1 MGKEGGLEWSC
12 INPHPVWGDC
22 SDHSLMIKNRGSVFS
37 LHTTPCCACVYV
49 FFFTLRLVSD
59 LLYMLAWNARSTTA
73 WEVAPGRQ
81 QKEKKKKSFGG
92 HVVGTHFTDTACTKH
107 AKALL
112 NSLHSWEGFT
122 AVLQLLRGPCSSPYK
137 RALNGLF
144 ESTHK
149 SIELAI
155 NQP

>member
-1 MGKEGGLEWSC
+1 M
-12 INPHPVWGDC
+12 WGDC

-37 LHTTPCCACVYV
+37 LHTTPCCACVCC
-49 FFFTLRLVSD
+49 FFFFMLRLVCD
-59 LLYMLAWNARSTTA
+59 LLYGASRRGRSHLAENKR
-73 WEVAPGRQ
+73 R
-81 QKEKKKKSFGG
+81 KKRSFGG
-92 HVVGTHFTDTACTKH
+92 HVVSTHFTDTACTKH

-155 NQP
+155 NQPWHMALCKVRRVRKIYSMSICL